1 MPLVI
6 KARKIDPV
14 LRGVASKFTKYEQ
27 QIYNIYV
34 KAFSQMPNDL
44 NNAVTLEAIRA
55 AIASNNPSGGA
66 IGLQWGNFVG
76 ALDKTIPTLANQ
88 IAASANISAAAMP
101 KSIQIASS
109 FTATDP
115 RAIAWAQQRA
125 GARIL
130 GITKESQKAVAE
142 TIARG
147 LQGKLNRDEVVDGVA
162 QVVGLDSRQARALG
176 TFYEK
181 NLTTLLDEGMSYENA
196 ARAAK
201 KLGERYRTRLIKQRA
216 TRIARTETNAAANA
230 GRLLSWAEA
239 DQQGFLPTGSEKRW
253 KTSQDERNCPTC
265 RPMHNETVP
274 WEGLFSTGDIMPPVH
289 VNCLCTAVI
298 VPAEAE
304 FNKSLYT
311 PIKETRKTA
320 WLFAKHGTHN
330 QKTHGGKG
338 GAGSTVGNFSLDE
351 NPEYLK
357 RNETVY
363 THPNGTRVIFQD
375 LDKIKNKDPMVKE
388 TLEIVDGLSETHP
401 VPNLTFV
408 VQSGKGGGVVTRGY
422 DGVTFY
428 GGGVG
433 GASGEQIDAWV
444 KYKGMPAAKDITAPY
459 ISIRQ
464 RMIAPKYSMGS
475 SEVRLKELITH
486 EWGHALDRR
495 PEAISTSLFKGRG
508 ENITSAYGSKN
519 GREFFAETFAASVL
533 GGLRLDNPDNKPDYE
548 AAIKYL
554 EIDSLGSKVSK
565 EVFEGFIAYDNFET
579 GEPLV
584 IEGGMPLGFD
594 ADSVNKHGSH
604 NQKTHGGKGGGG
616 SSSLGDYA
624 TPTSTASRDYEML
637 KQMSENSFESEEQEL
652 AFKTAAQRWQSDQY
666 RSVQGSLL
674 GDKDLVPASV
684 FDDSTQAVIDEFDAA
699 MIPLDNDELSY
710 LYRGQTQGLDNLT
723 VGDSFTSPLFQATTT
738 DPITAASF
746 SKSSGGVIG
755 GIRQGET
762 ATILRIDPM
771 GAKGVVIP
779 DSSEFEVVLNRGTQ
793 FNVEDITEEVING
806 VTMKII
812 EVSTGG

>member
-1 MPLVI
+1 
-6 KARKIDPV
+6 
-14 LRGVASKFTKYEQ
+14 
-27 QIYNIYV
+27 
-34 KAFSQMPNDL
+34 MPNDL
-44 NNAVTLEAIRA
+44 NNAITLEAIRA

-147 LQGKLNRDEVVDGVA
+147 LQGKLNREEVIDGVTR
-162 QVVGLDSRQARALG
+162 VVGLDSRQARALG

-181 NLTTLLDEGMSYENA
+181 NLNALLDDGMSYENA

-304 FNKSLYT
+304 FNKSVYT
-311 PIKETRKTA
+311 PIKKTRKTA
-320 WLFAKHGTHN
+320 WLFA
-330 QKTHGGKG
+330 
-338 GAGSTVGNFSLDE
+338 
-351 NPEYLK
+351 
-357 RNETVY
+357 
-363 THPNGTRVIFQD
+363 
-375 LDKIKNKDPMVKE
+375 
-388 TLEIVDGLSETHP
+388 
-401 VPNLTFV
+401 
-408 VQSGKGGGVVTRGY
+408 
-422 DGVTFY
+422 
-428 GGGVG
+428 
-433 GASGEQIDAWV
+433 
-444 KYKGMPAAKDITAPY
+444 
-459 ISIRQ
+459 
-464 RMIAPKYSMGS
+464 
-475 SEVRLKELITH
+475 
-486 EWGHALDRR
+486 
-495 PEAISTSLFKGRG
+495 
-508 ENITSAYGSKN
+508 
-519 GREFFAETFAASVL
+519 
-533 GGLRLDNPDNKPDYE
+533 
-548 AAIKYL
+548 
-554 EIDSLGSKVSK
+554 
-565 EVFEGFIAYDNFET
+565 
-579 GEPLV
+579 
-584 IEGGMPLGFD
+584 
-594 ADSVNKHGSH
+594 KHGSH

-624 TPTSTASRDYEML
+624 TPTKEG
-637 KQMSENSFESEEQEL
+637 KSEYAMRERFMEDSFQSDEQRE
-652 AFKTAAQRWQSDQY
+652 AFAVAAQEWQGEGYRRVQSGLLSDNPSPEAQ
-666 RSVQGSLL
+666 S
-674 GDKDLVPASV
+674 
-684 FDDSTQAVIDEFDAA
+684 VIDEFDAA
-699 MIPLDNDELSY
+699 MMPFDSDEVGY
-710 LYRGQTQGLDNLT
+710 LYRGQTEGLDNLN

-746 SKSSGGVIG
+746 SKSSGGVTG
-755 GIRQGET
+755 GVRQGES
-762 ATILRIDPM
+762 ATILRIDSM
-771 GAKGVVIP
+771 GASGVVIP